1 MLQRGLSLG
10 LFGRFGRS
18 AQLREFD
25 NALRSVD
32 LHPNLVP
39 EAIKLTVVKLLMEH
53 APAEEPTLQAYRAA
67 AEIIAYCMIGAQ
79 SFAGAN
85 DPGLAAQVE
94 HRIEAALSSSA
105 SLDAKLVLLTLHA
118 KVIQP
123 SVVEAFE
130 LESG

>member
-18 AQLREFD
+18 PQLREFD

-53 APAEEPTLQAYRAA
+53 VPAEEPTLQAYRGA

-94 HRIEAALSSSA
+94 HRIEAAFSSSA